1 MIVVVLDSL
10 FWDKCDRKLQTRYFI
25 HIAINITS
33 FNTYKKS
40 KEKTKNEYPTKP
52 KLQTLEH
59 GAIVDG
65 FDKFR

>member
-1 MIVVVLDSL
+1 MIVYSGINVIENSKLDI
-10 FWDKCDRKLQTRYFI
+10 FI